1 MTSIEQIARQ
11 YRGIRCNHITQGLAD
26 LLRQTEANEV
36 SYLAFAE
43 SLVTEELQR
52 RNRRRID
59 MNRRKA
65 AFPVDKRLVEFDY
78 RHQST
83 ITKRQVNQ
91 LLDFRFI
98 DERANL
104 VFIGPPGVGKTHLAI
119 GIGQEAIEAGYKVLF
134 TTALALVEKLELAE
148 INGELKKRITALQ
161 KFDLLII
168 DELGYLPMNRQARYN
183 LFQLVNALYEYR
195 SVIITTNK
203 DFTAWG
209 EFFADDNGRQRGCA
223 HRGPADPPFTH
234 LHAGRR
240 ELSTEAQTRELIF
253 VAPGGSILLAERG
266 SNFRT
271 ASSNSGQ
278 DGHLL
283 GKPP

>member
-11 YRGIRCNHITQGLAD
+11 YRGIRCNHIAQGLAD
-26 LLRQTEANEV
+26 LLRQAEANEV

-52 RNRRRID
+52 RNQRRID

-65 AFPVDKRLVEFDY
+65 GFPVDKRLVEFDY
-78 RHQST
+78 RHQTT
-83 ITKRQVNQ
+83 ITKRQVSQ

-148 INGELKKRITALQ
+148 IKGELRHTGAI
-161 KFDLLII
+161 
-168 DELGYLPMNRQARYN
+168 AR
-183 LFQLVNALYEYR
+183 
-195 SVIITTNK
+195 
-203 DFTAWG
+203 
-209 EFFADDNGRQRGCA
+209 
-223 HRGPADPPFTH
+223 P
-234 LHAGRR
+234 
-240 ELSTEAQTRELIF
+240 
-253 VAPGGSILLAERG
+253 
-266 SNFRT
+266 
-271 ASSNSGQ
+271 
-278 DGHLL
+278 
-283 GKPP
+283 